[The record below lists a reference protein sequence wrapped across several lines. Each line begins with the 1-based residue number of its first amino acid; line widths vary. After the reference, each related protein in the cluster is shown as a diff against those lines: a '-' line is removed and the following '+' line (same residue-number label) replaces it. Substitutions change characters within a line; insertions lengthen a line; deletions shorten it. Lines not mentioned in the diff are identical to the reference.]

1 MILVKNKA
9 LTSLYK
15 IQRALSEQSKNRSFD
30 EEPQVLG
37 KTIFFAQLV
46 ARVQLHRIQRAFDT
60 SFTRSISY
68 FQQSIPRLL
77 KRAKQK

>member
-46 ARVQLHRIQRAFDT
+46 ARVQLYKIQRAFDT
-60 SFTRSISY
+60 SSTRSISSL
-68 FQQSIPRLL
+68 QQSIPRLL
-77 KRAKQK
+77 K